1 VVSAPA
7 GPQGAVTR
15 EIRRAVV
22 FVVNEQ
28 GTPEP
33 RAVTIGLNDY
43 DHTEVVSGLEEGDQV
58 AILGAAQLQAQSEE
72 FLNRMRQGA
81 GGAGMMFG
89 GGGGGGGRVMIAR

>member
-1 VVSAPA
+1 VFSAPA
-7 GPQGAVTR
+7 GPQGGAAR

-43 DHTEVVSGLEEGDQV
+43 DHTEVVSGLAEGDQV
-58 AILGAAQLQAQSEE
+58 AILGAAQLQARNEE
-72 FLNRMRQGA
+72 FLNRMRQ

-89 GGGGGGGRVMIAR
+89 GGGGGGRVLITR